1 MCCKFKLGS
10 LIQTYPSW
18 RCNQSFA
25 VVWLWNQL
33 LLCSWFKLYLRVHP
47 TDEIL
52 TIWRIVPLDCLVHAG
67 SILWMVF
74 SALFSVTSHSLGN
87 CAFGLLMMH
96 YNIWI
101 DVGSRDDI
109 RRYLLH
115 LLELLMMSMRHDLL
129 ASVSPTIN
137 NLLSVLI
144 ELMLLDRLLAV
155 DVAIVNWGL
164 RVVIG
169 ITFCVEVVIKRFF
182 RRISR
187 LKFPKF
193 SLINLLDIFTLHRI
207 LVLNIEWLLR
217 VVWISKV
224 LYQFVVFLDLFLV
237 ILGWL

>member
-10 LIQTYPSW
+10 LIQTYPAW
-18 RCNQSFA
+18 CRNQSFA
-25 VVWLWNQL
+25 IVRLWNQL
-33 LLCSWFKLYLRVHP
+33 LLSSCFNLSLWVHH

-52 TIWRIVPLDCLVHAG
+52 TIWRIVPLDSLVHA
-67 SILWMVF
+67 SPLWVVLCT
-74 SALFSVTSHSLGN
+74 LFSVTSHSLSN
-87 CAFGLLMMH
+87 CAFCLLMMH

-115 LLELLMMSMRHDLL
+115 LLELLMMSMRQDLLL
-129 ASVSPTIN
+129 ASISPTIN

-144 ELMLLDRLLAV
+144 ELMLLDRLLVV
-155 DVAIVNWGL
+155 DVAIVHWRL

-193 SLINLLDIFTLHRI
+193 SLINLLNCFTLHRI
-207 LVLNIEWLLR
+207 LVLNIDWLLW

-224 LYQFVVFLDLFLV
+224 LYQFVVLLDLFLV
-237 ILGWL
+237 ILGRL